1 MLLKLASKKGKMR
14 SSQYGSREIAEVEKI
29 SRRAANYMKD
39 REGFP
44 AIEWVG
50 RTWRVNKDEY
60 EAWRLFSSRKRGTF
74 NA

>member
-1 MLLKLASKKGKMR
+1 MINSRLGSKD
-14 SSQYGSREIAEVEKI
+14 IAQMEKI
-29 SRRAANYMKD
+29 SRRAVNYMKN

-50 RTWRVNKDEY
+50 RTWRVDRDAY
-60 EAWRLFSSRKRGTF
+60 EAWRVLESDRRLNK